1 MMMRAK
7 KRFGQNFLQD
17 DLIIDQIC
25 ASVRPTASQ
34 SLIEIGPGHGV
45 LTERL
50 VQNTPNM
57 TIIELDRDLIPNLRR
72 LLPSSVTIIEAD
84 VLDVDFKAFDAPLMI
99 VGNLP
104 YNISTP
110 LLFRLFE
117 LGTRVAAMTFMLQKE
132 VVDRMSASPNTK
144 AYGRLS
150 VMAQY
155 HCEIE
160 KLFDV
165 PPTAFKPAPK
175 VTSGVVQLRPHQQ
188 PPHPVL
194 DLNALSKVLVT
205 AFGQRRKTLRN
216 SLSSLLTTDQ
226 LKTLDIDP
234 SKRAETLSVAEYVRC
249 ANLMSKNP
257 L

>member
-1 MMMRAK
+1 M
-7 KRFGQNFLQD
+7 
-17 DLIIDQIC
+17 IIDQIC
-25 ASVRPTASQ
+25 AAIRPKTNQ
-34 SLIEIGPGHGV
+34 SLIEIGPGQGV

-50 VQNTPNM
+50 VQNTPDM
-57 TIIELDRDLIPNLRR
+57 TIIELDRDLIPNLRH
-72 LLPSSVTIIEAD
+72 LLPSTVTIIEAD
-84 VLDVDFKAFDAPLMI
+84 VLNVDFDVFDAPLYI

-117 LGTRVAAMTFMLQKE
+117 LGTRVALMTFMLLKE
-132 VVDRMSASPNTK
+132 VVDRMIATPNSK

-155 HCEIE
+155 HCQIE

-175 VTSGVVQLRPHQQ
+175 VTSAVVQLH
-188 PPHPVL
+188 PHPEPEHSVL
-194 DLNALSKVLVT
+194 DLNVLSKVLVT

-216 SLSSLLTTDQ
+216 SLSSLLTADQ
-226 LKTLDIDP
+226 LKALGIDP
-234 SKRAETLSVAEYVRC
+234 TLRAECLTVAEYVQC
-249 ANLMSKNP
+249 ANLISKAGS
-257 L
+257 

>member
-1 MMMRAK
+1 MMRAK

-25 ASVRPTASQ
+25 ASVRPMAGQ
-34 SLIEIGPGHGV
+34 SLIEIGPGHGA

-72 LLPSSVTIIEAD
+72 LLPSSVNIIEAD
-84 VLDVDFKAFDAPLMI
+84 VLRFDFKDFDTPLMI

-117 LGTRVAAMTFMLQKE
+117 LGTQVVTMTFMLQKE
-132 VVDRMSASPNTK
+132 VVDRMGAIPNTK

-155 HCEIE
+155 YCEIE
-160 KLFDV
+160 TLFDV
-165 PPTAFKPAPK
+165 PPTAFKPAPR
-175 VTSGVVQLRPHQQ
+175 VTSAVVQLRPHKQ
-188 PPHPVL
+188 PPHPAV
-194 DLNALSKVLVT
+194 DLKTLSDVLVA

-216 SLSSLLTTDQ
+216 SLSSLLTTEQ
-226 LKTLDIDP
+226 LKSLAIDP
-234 SKRAETLSVAEYVRC
+234 GDRAESLSVADYVRC
-249 ANLMSKNP
+249 ANLLSQDAS
-257 L
+257 

>member
-25 ASVRPTASQ
+25 ASIRPMAGQ
-34 SLIEIGPGHGV
+34 SLIEIGPGQGV

-50 VQNTPNM
+50 VQETPNM
-57 TIIELDRDLIPNLRR
+57 TVIELDRDLMPNLRR
-72 LLPSSVTIIEAD
+72 LLPSTVNIIEAD
-84 VLDVDFKAFDAPLMI
+84 VLTVDFFAFDAPLMI

-110 LLFRLFE
+110 LLFRLFG
-117 LGTRVAAMTFMLQKE
+117 LGNRIATMTFMLQKE
-132 VVDRMSASPNTK
+132 VVDRMGAAPNTK

-175 VTSGVVQLRPHQQ
+175 VTSAVVQLRPHAP
-188 PPHPVL
+188 PPHPATNL
-194 DLNALSKVLVT
+194 KTLSDILVA

-216 SLSSLLTTDQ
+216 SLFE
-226 LKTLDIDP
+226 P
-234 SKRAETLSVAEYVRC
+234 
-249 ANLMSKNP
+249 ANNRSIKGAGH
-257 L
+257 